1 MALERL
7 TPSEF
12 IKLLKS
18 GSALPLD
25 NHCQLLRHLRRT
37 EQVVAIRNTKHFTM
51 VVAR

>member
-1 MALERL
+1 MVLENL

-12 IKLLKS
+12 IKLLKT

-37 EQVVAIRNTKHFTM
+37 EQVVAVRNTAHFTM
-51 VVAR
+51 VVVR